1 MKTAEQRRIL
11 IIDDQESI
19 RKSLKLA
26 LEREG
31 YLVETAENGREAIR
45 KSKGRLY
52 NLALVDLRLP
62 DMDGMELLT
71 AMRESVPKMV
81 KIIITG
87 YPSLENA
94 IEAVNRHADGYIVKP
109 YTMENLLHKI
119 KENLQK
125 QQEAKKYSEK
135 KVREFIE
142 ARAEEHESRSPSG
155 RATTKDCGKK
165 VIPRLAHSRFLE
177 HATIEPTRAY
187 ETGAWLSP
195 IDRERDEVRS

>member
-1 MKTAEQRRIL
+1 MKTAEQSRIL

-45 KSKGRLY
+45 KSKEEFY

-62 DMDGMELLT
+62 DMDGIELLT
-71 AMRESVPKMV
+71 KMRETVPEMV

-94 IEAVNRHADGYIVKP
+94 IEAVNRGADGYIVKP
-109 YTMENLLHKI
+109 YTREGLLLKI
-119 KENLQK
+119 KEHLQK

-135 KVREFIE
+135 KVEEFIE
-142 ARAEEHESRSPSG
+142 TRAEEYESRTSAKRS
-155 RATTKDCGKK
+155 
-165 VIPRLAHSRFLE
+165 LE
-177 HATIEPTRAY
+177 
-187 ETGAWLSP
+187 
-195 IDRERDEVRS
+195 